1 MPHMQSC
8 GHRRSSEPVA
18 PMRHTGAP
26 LKVDPSASAAAA
38 AAAQPTTAA
47 AVVAYEVA
55 KKLVA
60 EQRAALRHAA
70 ESQLRFGTGGE
81 IDDVQ
86 SVQGQELERRAHA
99 SFMLVLGVKERPSIK
114 ERRPSIDERLTAQTL
129 SQRLSGREG
138 QRSEWDAD
146 ALCCAS
152 TAPQTSSE
160 AQEPRPTCS
169 TDSVSPSSRTPIAD
183 RWDDQDLCA

>member
-55 KKLVA
+55 KK
-60 EQRAALRHAA
+60 RRD
-70 ESQLRFGTGGE
+70 R
-81 IDDVQ
+81 
-86 SVQGQELERRAHA
+86 RRA
-99 SFMLVLGVKERPSIK
+99 KRPG
-114 ERRPSIDERLTAQTL
+114 
-129 SQRLSGREG
+129 SGIGAARSRELYVGPRG
-138 QRSEWDAD
+138 QGATKHQG
-146 ALCCAS
+146 AA
-152 TAPQTSSE
+152 AKY
-160 AQEPRPTCS
+160 
-169 TDSVSPSSRTPIAD
+169 
-183 RWDDQDLCA
+183 